1 MLYYPLI
8 LPTCMVKGKVLEV
21 GVEETTEGAVVE
33 ALLVPEE
40 NSNLMGKLCATLGTT
55 KSHAMAPL
63 QQMAVRHS
71 LEKKGFTSVLG
82 STITNIVEKITR
94 NVSTNLSLGVKI
106 ISEMIIKLF
115 KLNNV

>member
-1 MLYYPLI
+1 MLYPLI

-40 NSNLMGKLCATLGTT
+40 NLSLMGKQCATPGTT

-71 LEKKGFTSVLG
+71 LEKKGFTGVLR
-82 STITNIVEKITR
+82 STITNIVGKITR
-94 NVSTNLSLGVKI
+94 NVSTNLSLVVKI
-106 ISEMIIKLF
+106 I
-115 KLNNV
+115 